1 MHFILIKLEP
11 DPLCL
16 CLHLLRYCWFFMD
29 GSSLQ
34 CASLHTQ
41 GAFLSG
47 GILTYGKMEG
57 CEERSVLGSNRL
69 KVLNLGSALAY
80 VATA

>member
-1 MHFILIKLEP
+1 
-11 DPLCL
+11 
-16 CLHLLRYCWFFMD
+16 MD

-69 KVLNLGSALAY
+69 KVLNLGYCLKCVFIISIYKLSFFFGPKY
-80 VATA
+80 FIATSGW